1 MKFNEK
7 FTEKDKGQVVLY
19 KNKLEVKLEKETV
32 WLAQSQI
39 AELFGIQR
47 PAITKHLANI
57 FKAKELD
64 KRSVCSILEHT
75 ASDRKV
81 YKTKFYNLDAIISV
95 GYRVNS
101 MQATQFRIWATKVLK
116 QHLVDGY
123 TINEKRLKLAEHKY
137 LELQKS
143 LKLLDNVI
151 LLDVSDET
159 RGLIHVITEY
169 SRALDILDDF
179 DHQRLSMPK
188 GTTCSK
194 FELTYEQARII
205 IEAMRRKF
213 KDSKLV
219 GQEKDQSF
227 KSSLGAIYQTFNGK
241 DVYLTVEEKA
251 AHLLYFVTKNH
262 SFVDGNKRI
271 AAALF
276 ICFLQRNALLLCKDG
291 SRRIDDTALVALTLM
306 IAASK
311 PAEKDTMIKVL
322 RNLLA

>member
-64 KRSVCSILEHT
+64 KKAVCSILEHT
-75 ASDRKV
+75 ASDKKV

-188 GTTCSK
+188 GTTRSK
-194 FELTYEQARII
+194 FELTYEEARTI